1 MLPGAQ
7 DYALASQQN
16 LGSLPSYPLA
26 LLDQQMRLLQVVL
39 AWRLSLAIEA
49 RLPEARL
56 LVAKLPAAKL
66 PEARLL
72 VANLLVTKQ
81 LVARLLEI
89 RQVPSLATIELLPKV
104 LLLVEVAT
112 FSEHLPQGLAIS
124 L

>member
-1 MLPGAQ
+1 
-7 DYALASQQN
+7 
-16 LGSLPSYPLA
+16 
-26 LLDQQMRLLQVVL
+26 MRLLQVVL

-56 LVAKLPAAKL
+56 LVAKLPTAKM

-81 LVARLLEI
+81 LVARLLEV